1 MPVFLSK
8 ILQLLMPTFLNWLY
22 GKFEDYQRKR
32 QEVEEIKRR
41 AKEEAEAAAR
51 QLREAKTKEELD
63 KAAENIAG
71 KF

>member
-1 MPVFLSK
+1 MPAFLSK

-63 KAAENIAG
+63 KAAENVAR